1 MACRKQKIY
10 YEIGKNDKTNKSKRQ
25 KMMLL
30 GACGALGVFLVLFG
44 SSGGDGQKDV
54 PETAYV
60 SQEYDAQKYAE
71 NLEERVRELCS
82 RVSGAGQ
89 VSVFVSLKGGYR
101 TVYAF
106 DTQSNSSG
114 YKSEIVLSGSG
125 ADKSAIICAYENPE
139 IAGIG
144 VVCEGGGDAY
154 VRRQIISLVSA
165 ALDVSTNKIFV
176 ASSQ

>member
-1 MACRKQKIY
+1 MA
-10 YEIGKNDKTNKSKRQ
+10 KNDKNDSVNKNKWQR
-25 KMMLL
+25 MILL
-30 GACGALGVFLVLFG
+30 CACGALGVFLLLYG
-44 SSGGDGQKDV
+44 SSSGKD
-54 PETAYV
+54 ERSDAAAYGI
-60 SQEYDAQKYAE
+60 QEYDAEKYAE

-82 RVSGAGQ
+82 GVSGAGQ

-106 DTQSNSSG
+106 DTQSSASG

-125 ADKSAIICAYENPE
+125 ADKSAIVCAYENPE

-144 VVCEGGGDAY
+144 VVCQGGNDAH
-154 VRRQIISLVSA
+154 VRQQIISLVAA
-165 ALDVSTNKIFV
+165 ALDISTNKIFV